1 MKHKGVEFVIL
12 ARPGGNQWTY
22 VISYPESADP
32 SRTQFQGSR
41 DEAIAAARARIGNRL
56 KSAAPTQR

>member
-12 ARPGGNQWTY
+12 ARPGRNQWTY

-32 SRTQFQGSR
+32 SRTPFEGSR
-41 DEAIAAARARIGNRL
+41 DEAMAVARTRIDDRL
-56 KSAAPTQR
+56 KRRRMTGR